1 MSKIWLTSDW
11 HFGHDREFIWG
22 ARGFSSIQEMNDTIV
37 AKHNSLVE
45 PDDIVYC
52 LGDCVLGDID
62 NVDYI
67 AKLNGQIKIIR
78 GNHCTDRR
86 VETYKTLPNVEYI
99 GWAEMI
105 KYQGYH
111 FYLSHYPTI
120 TSNMDEGT
128 PLKARVLNLYGH
140 THQQCSNFYADNPLQ
155 YHVGVD
161 SHNCYPVSLDTIIE
175 EIKAKKDECLSFL

>member
-11 HFGHDREFIWG
+11 HFGHDKEFVWKV
-22 ARGFSSIQEMNDTIV
+22 RGYNSIQEMNEGII

-52 LGDCVLGDID
+52 LGDCVLGDIN
-62 NVDYI
+62 NVNNI
-67 AKLNGQIKIIR
+67 TELNGQIKIIR

-86 VETYKTLPNVEYI
+86 VEAYKILPNVEYI

-111 FYLSHYPTI
+111 FYLSHYPTL
-120 TSNMDEGT
+120 TSNMDEGA

-140 THQQCSNFYADNPLQ
+140 SHANDKFQDMSKGLM
-155 YHVGVD
+155 YHVGMD
-161 SHNCYPVSLDTIIE
+161 SHNCYPISLDSIIE
-175 EIKAKKDECLSFL
+175 EIKEKTNECLSFL

>member
-11 HFGHDREFIWG
+11 HFGHDKEFIWKV
-22 ARGFSSIQEMNDTIV
+22 RGYNSIQEMNEGII

-52 LGDCVLGDID
+52 LGDCVLGDIN
-62 NVDYI
+62 NVNNI
-67 AKLNGQIKIIR
+67 TELNGQIKIIR

-86 VETYKTLPNVEYI
+86 VEAYKTLPNVEYI

-120 TSNMDEGT
+120 TSNMDEGA

-140 THQQCSNFYADNPLQ
+140 SHQNTNFYNENPLQ
-155 YHVGVD
+155 YHVGMD
-161 SHNCYPVSLDTIIE
+161 SHNCYPVSLDTIIK
-175 EIKAKKDECLSFL
+175 EIKEKSDECLSFL

>member
-11 HFGHDREFIWG
+11 HFGHDKEFVWKV
-22 ARGFSSIQEMNDTIV
+22 RGYNSIQEMNEGII

-62 NVDYI
+62 NVDNI
-67 AKLNGQIKIIR
+67 TKLNGQIKIIR
-78 GNHCTDRR
+78 GNHDTDRR
-86 VETYKTLPNVEYI
+86 VGEYRFLPNVEYI

-120 TSNMDEGT
+120 TSNMDEGA
-128 PLKARVLNLYGH
+128 PLKARVLNLCGH
-140 THQQCSNFYADNPLQ
+140 SHQNTNFYNENPLM
-155 YHVGVD
+155 YHVGMD
-161 SHNCYPVSLDTIIE
+161 SHNCYPVSLDSIIE
-175 EIKAKKDECLSFL
+175 EIKEKSDECLSFL